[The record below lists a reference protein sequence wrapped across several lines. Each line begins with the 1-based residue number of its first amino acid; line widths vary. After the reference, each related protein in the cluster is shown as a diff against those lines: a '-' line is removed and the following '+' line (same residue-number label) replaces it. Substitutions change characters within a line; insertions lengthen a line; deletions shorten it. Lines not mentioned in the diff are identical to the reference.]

1 MFLISPHGA
10 GREGFIGKNLRFN
23 RQIRAREIRVI
34 TEEGEQLGVMPP
46 FEAFKIAEERGFDL
60 VEISPTAVPPVCKLM
75 DYGKFKYEQ
84 SKKEKEAKQKQ
95 KTFKLKEIEVRPKID
110 EHDFQVKLRRIIDFL
125 KDGDKVKVS
134 VFFRGREIVYI
145 DLGRKLIDRVKEAVA
160 EVGVVEK
167 DPMREGKR
175 ILMIIGPK

>member
-1 MFLISPHGA
+1 MA
-10 GREGFIGKNLRFN
+10 
-23 RQIRAREIRVI
+23 
-34 TEEGEQLGVMPP
+34 P
-46 FEAFKIAEERGFDL
+46 FEAFKIAEERGCDL

-84 SKKEKEAKQKQ
+84 SKKEKEAKHKQ

-145 DLGRKLIDRVKEAVA
+145 DLGRKLIDKVKLAVA

-167 DPMREGKR
+167 EPLREGKR